1 MQSWRRERR
10 ARECLGVSFLER
22 LRQGSSDWRRKE
34 LGAEPSCPCLGI
46 TASAWRRR
54 KSSRNGPRG
63 WTASEEG
70 ESEEEC
76 VCKCRR
82 RRHQG
87 ASGQTDGKPPSP
99 DTRTPRPCESAS
111 TCVPEGKGQTWG
123 RARGRAH
130 EARKGRARPCR
141 GRWGW
146 RLGAS
151 RVPRPGG
158 AGLRAGVQATPGP
171 CGAPT
176 HAAEARAA
184 GPQRGARRQGFS
196 HVCWTRVMITAVASR
211 TDHDVVSQ
219 HLREVGLR

>member
-1 MQSWRRERR
+1 MPSWRRERW

-54 KSSRNGPRG
+54 KSSRNGPQG
-63 WTASEEG
+63 WTAPEEG

-76 VCKCRR
+76 VCKCHR

-111 TCVPEGKGQTWG
+111 MCVPEGKGQTWG

-141 GRWGW
+141 GRWGRAARGEQSPQAGGSW
-146 RLGAS
+146 TAGRRPGHTRPVRGAHARCGGAS
-151 RVPRPGG
+151 RGTAAR
-158 AGLRAGVQATPGP
+158 
-171 CGAPT
+171 GAPPGLQP
-176 HAAEARAA
+176 RLLDS
-184 GPQRGARRQGFS
+184 GDDNRRGQQ
-196 HVCWTRVMITAVASR
+196 
-211 TDHDVVSQ
+211 D
-219 HLREVGLR
+219 